1 MSTKDL
7 EAGSEGKMLL
17 EINKLQGLIDA
28 DCAGSFD
35 YQATILSGAN
45 KEWDSFKALLLAL
58 KPIILDS
65 TAVATVRTR
74 VKLAYAHR
82 LESLKLSATELKTRV
97 DNMTKD
103 RLAIISNC
111 HKFAAGGKKGDTVVH
126 GAGWSKVEKLILSH
140 KQGGIKAFKP
150 LISEAVPAALKPAP
164 RASTGA
170 SGNTDQVS
178 KGLHAAKSESKA
190 PSDPVIISRSAM
202 LKALDNVL
210 TSITRSDVFKPGTDS
225 KLLAMVAELEKL
237 VELELEAPA
246 PKQEKAA

>member
-7 EAGSEGKMLL
+7 EAGSEGKMLV

-28 DCAGSFD
+28 DCAGSFE

-65 TAVATVRTR
+65 TAIATVRTR

-170 SGNTDQVS
+170 SGSTDQVS
-178 KGLHAAKSESKA
+178 KGLKSEKAKSKE
-190 PSDPVIISRSAM
+190 PIS
-202 LKALDNVL
+202 
-210 TSITRSDVFKPGTDS
+210 SITIDCKAALLRLMENTLSLALSSDFLKPGTDAHILDLIR
-225 KLLAMVAELEKL
+225 KLESATISELDHEIS
-237 VELELEAPA
+237 
-246 PKQEKAA
+246 KAA